1 MSTTTETMQTAAKGL
16 PTPTF
21 PSEPH
26 CPPTP
31 PAVEPRIPSP
41 PLPLSD
47 ALTPPDAET
56 PTDAEMQE
64 VADMARVIATMTP
77 VKQPTAEAQ
86 LRASYG
92 EKCPAKLE
100 LPSIANEASLA
111 AALREDV
118 KGAPLAAEQWDD
130 EPSASDDEDKKMS
143 DEQEGE
149 GVEDDES
156 ESFEDDDDDEA
167 LARDEMKAE
176 MEDGLMMSGS
186 PIDVDDDDFL
196 QLHAFDHDKHKTPAT
211 TVTNAAKELARL
223 KAESAALM
231 EEMEK
236 VAKYKEALA
245 KLKATG
251 ETGEATA
258 PLAASY
264 GGKSPAPPKTKKAE
278 PKEPEFKYTVRADT
292 LIPNTANPAAS
303 AAMSVATLAEKW
315 GERARE
321 KYLTLY
327 DESGVHLRN
336 KAKAIKDWEKARMGQ
351 RIIFNASERAKIN
364 SFAEAWEVYSMLRLF
379 AVSLS
384 RARVEMTEVSMR
396 HFVEFVFSGNA
407 HHNHLIPAL
416 GMSTLFSNQIVGA
429 FTADGPDE
437 YSLLDSLGDTGVDI
451 ETKVTE
457 RLNAAPGTIAC
468 TTSDVTMKV
477 TGYYEAGTDL
487 YEQLKAEL
495 FTVVNDEKRV
505 VSTKQDMITFKRH
518 GDRNQDMLLE
528 NASGYVVA
536 PTASS
541 LRCYPAA
548 PAPKKRKAPS
558 DENPPSAESLVV
570 KFPKILKAGTRMK
583 RMSEEELEEEIVD

>member
-1 MSTTTETMQTAAKGL
+1 MSTTTEPMQTAAKGL

-31 PAVEPRIPSP
+31 PAVEPGLPSP
-41 PLPLSD
+41 HLPPSEVT
-47 ALTPPDAET
+47 A

-111 AALREDV
+111 AALQEDV
-118 KGAPLAAEQWDD
+118 NGAPLAAEQWDD

-143 DEQEGE
+143 EEEEGE
-149 GVEDDES
+149 GDEDGES
-156 ESFEDDDDDEA
+156 ESFEDDDDEA

-186 PIDVDDDDFL
+186 PIDMDDDDFL
-196 QLHAFDHDKHKTPAT
+196 QMNSLHQKRKPAPSD
-211 TVTNAAKELARL
+211 AAKELARL
-223 KAESAALM
+223 KAESAALVA
-231 EEMEK
+231 EMEK

-264 GGKSPAPPKTKKAE
+264 GGKSPAPPKNKKAE

-528 NASGYVVA
+528 NAGGYVVP
-536 PTASS
+536 PTQSS

-548 PAPKKRKAPS
+548 PAPKKRKAAG
-558 DENPPSAESLVV
+558 DESIPPI
-570 KFPKILKAGTRMK
+570 KIQKTEAMLTKKWRT
-583 RMSEEELEEEIVD
+583 SEEPEEEIVD